1 MAFTWTAK
9 KVDNGELEQVK
20 FTIKSDNKT
29 EKIRGTIPLNED
41 ETTTDPLVDWVK
53 TKLGSSV
60 ISQLEN
66 DAANFDDTPQPEPF
80 T

>member
-9 KVDNGELEQVK
+9 KIDNGEVEQVK
-20 FTIKSDNKT
+20 FTIKSDTKDVR
-29 EKIRGTIPLNED
+29 IRGTIPLLED

-60 ISQLEN
+60 VGQLET
-66 DAANFDDTPQPEPF
+66 DAANVDDTPPPEPF

>member
-29 EKIRGTIPLNED
+29 EKIILLTEHRGGRT
-41 ETTTDPLVDWVK
+41 
-53 TKLGSSV
+53 
-60 ISQLEN
+60 
-66 DAANFDDTPQPEPF
+66 
-80 T
+80 

>member
-9 KVDNGELEQVK
+9 KVDNGEVEQVK
-20 FTIKSDNKT
+20 FTIKSDTKT
-29 EKIRGTIPLNED
+29 ERIRRTIPLHED

-60 ISQLEN
+60 VGQLETE
-66 DAANFDDTPQPEPF
+66 AANVDDTPPPEPF